1 LHAICLVRISGQ
13 ARLLTVANHRL
24 WYPSQ
29 VSLLGARRGR
39 VLEEYWHP
47 GAIQALLVYDAD
59 RDGHDDLVFA
69 AINNPGDGLGHAA
82 LGVLKLPFSKARQT
96 EARRGASLPA
106 LTGGGEWAYVLFPLA
121 IVSRVAGLLPIPEE
135 LSIDQLG
142 RIRVKLPLPDG
153 GAALYYLNGNLEV
166 AECRFSDNFPA
177 MHERYHRRGLL
188 DHPLTARERT
198 ALCQVAPFTV
208 TQAGAAPA
216 GNRPVINA
224 GGVLNGADYTADI
237 APAMMVSIFGR
248 NLAPRTATARAIPL
262 PQELEG
268 VSVEVTEPSKTAV
281 RTPLYFVS
289 PGQINLQM
297 PFGIT
302 GSSVEVRVRTAAG
315 TSDPARVAIVPRAP
329 RLFTRTLDGRGEA
342 IALHVNYRLVGEGDP
357 VEQGRYLIL
366 YATGLGEGRPQAIA
380 GNPGGDGGRWGPL
393 NEVTEPVRVTV
404 GGKPA
409 TVLFAGLAPG
419 MAGVYQINLQ
429 LAPDVPTGRQPV
441 VVSIG
446 QRSSQDNVWAA
457 VGPRRDPAE
466 IVKAALEAQVRGD
479 VAGML
484 ALYDMEKVSEEN
496 RRRSREI
503 LETVARKVAFSNF
516 GFTQLAT
523 GYGDKGTLAVVR
535 ALVTFDVTT
544 REGTR
549 TMRHGLIARLKRAAG
564 GGSAWIWPSA
574 TPQLSA
580 WIAVSERW
588 R

>member
-1 LHAICLVRISGQ
+1 LHAICPVRISGQ
-13 ARLLTVANHRL
+13 ARLVTVANHRL

-29 VSLLGARRGR
+29 VSLLDARRGR

-59 RDGHDDLVFA
+59 RDGHDGLVFA
-69 AINNPGDGLGHAA
+69 ALNNPGDGLRHAA

-121 IVSRVAGLLPIPEE
+121 DVSGVAGLLPIPEE

-142 RIRVKLPLPDG
+142 RIRVKLPLPEG
-153 GAALYYLNGNLEV
+153 GAAVYYLNGNLEV

-177 MHERYHRRGLL
+177 MHERYHRQGLL
-188 DHPLTARERT
+188 DRPLSARERT

-208 TQAGAAPA
+208 TQAEATPA
-216 GNRPVINA
+216 GNRPVFNA
-224 GGVLNGADYTADI
+224 GGVLNGADYTAEI
-237 APAMMVSIFGR
+237 APGMMVSIFGQ

-268 VSVEVTEPSKTAV
+268 VSVEVTEPGKTAV

-302 GSSVEVRVRTAAG
+302 ASSVEVRVRTAAG
-315 TSDPARVAIVPRAP
+315 RSDPARVAIVPRAP
-329 RLFTRTLDGRGEA
+329 RLFTRTLGGRGEA

-357 VEQGRYLIL
+357 VEQGGYLIL
-366 YATGLGEGRPQAIA
+366 YATGLSEVRPQAIA

-393 NEVTEPVRVTV
+393 NEVTEPVRVTA

-441 VVSIG
+441 VVKHQAAVLAG
-446 QRSSQDNVWAA
+446 QRLGRGRPPEGSRRNRQGSTGSASARGRGRDARPLRHGEGQRGEPASRQGDPRDRSTQSRVFEFWFYSPGYGVRRQGHPRNGARPGHLRRHHPRGHPHHAA
-457 VGPRRDPAE
+457 WPHRQAQTGSGR
-466 IVKAALEAQVRGD
+466 LEAAFDQ
-479 VAGML
+479 
-484 ALYDMEKVSEEN
+484 
-496 RRRSREI
+496 SR
-503 LETVARKVAFSNF
+503 
-516 GFTQLAT
+516 
-523 GYGDKGTLAVVR
+523 
-535 ALVTFDVTT
+535 
-544 REGTR
+544 
-549 TMRHGLIARLKRAAG
+549 
-564 GGSAWIWPSA
+564 
-574 TPQLSA
+574 
-580 WIAVSERW
+580 
-588 R
+588 

>member
-1 LHAICLVRISGQ
+1 LHAICPVRISGQ

-29 VSLLGARRGR
+29 VSLLDARRGR

-121 IVSRVAGLLPIPEE
+121 DVSRVAGLLPIPEE

-142 RIRVKLPLPDG
+142 RIRVKLPLPEG
-153 GAALYYLNGNLEV
+153 GAAVYYLNGNLEV

-177 MHERYHRRGLL
+177 MHERYHRQGLL
-188 DHPLTARERT
+188 DRPLSARERT

-208 TQAGAAPA
+208 TQAGATPA

-224 GGVLNGADYTADI
+224 GGVLNGADHTADI
-237 APAMMVSIFGR
+237 APGIMVSIFGQ

-268 VSVEVTEPSKTAV
+268 VSVEVTEPGKTAV

-302 GSSVEVRVRTAAG
+302 ASSVEVRVRTAAG

-342 IALHVNYRLVGEGDP
+342 IALHVNYRVVGEGDP
-357 VEQGRYLIL
+357 VEHGGYLIL
-366 YATGLGEGRPQAIA
+366 YATGLGEVRPQAIA
-380 GNPGGDGGRWGPL
+380 ANPGGDGGRWGPL

-404 GGKPA
+404 GGNPA
-409 TVLFAGLAPG
+409 TVLFAG

-446 QRSSQDNVWAA
+446 QRSSQDNVWVA
-457 VGPRRDPAE
+457 VGPRRDPPE
-466 IVKAALEAQVRGD
+466 IVKAALEVQVRGD

-523 GYGDKGTLAVVR
+523 GYGNKGTLAVVR

-574 TPQLSA
+574 TPQLPA

>member
-1 LHAICLVRISGQ
+1 
-13 ARLLTVANHRL
+13 
-24 WYPSQ
+24 
-29 VSLLGARRGR
+29 
-39 VLEEYWHP
+39 
-47 GAIQALLVYDAD
+47 
-59 RDGHDDLVFA
+59 
-69 AINNPGDGLGHAA
+69 
-82 LGVLKLPFSKARQT
+82 
-96 EARRGASLPA
+96 
-106 LTGGGEWAYVLFPLA
+106 
-121 IVSRVAGLLPIPEE
+121 
-135 LSIDQLG
+135 
-142 RIRVKLPLPDG
+142 
-153 GAALYYLNGNLEV
+153 
-166 AECRFSDNFPA
+166 
-177 MHERYHRRGLL
+177 
-188 DHPLTARERT
+188 
-198 ALCQVAPFTV
+198 
-208 TQAGAAPA
+208 
-216 GNRPVINA
+216 
-224 GGVLNGADYTADI
+224 
-237 APAMMVSIFGR
+237 
-248 NLAPRTATARAIPL
+248 
-262 PQELEG
+262 
-268 VSVEVTEPSKTAV
+268 
-281 RTPLYFVS
+281 
-289 PGQINLQM
+289 M

>member
-1 LHAICLVRISGQ
+1 MHAICPVRISGQ
-13 ARLLTVANHRL
+13 ARLVTVANHRL

-29 VSLLGARRGR
+29 VSLLDARRGR

-121 IVSRVAGLLPIPEE
+121 NVSRVAGLLPIPEE

-142 RIRVKLPLPDG
+142 RIRVKLPLPEG

-177 MHERYHRRGLL
+177 MHERYHRQGLL
-188 DHPLTARERT
+188 DHPLSARERT

-208 TQAGAAPA
+208 TQAGATPA
-216 GNRPVINA
+216 GNRPVFNA

-237 APAMMVSIFGR
+237 APGMMVSIFGQ

-268 VSVEVTEPSKTAV
+268 VSVEVTEPGKTAV

-302 GSSVEVRVRTAAG
+302 ASSVEVRVRTAAG
-315 TSDPARVAIVPRAP
+315 TSDPRGLLSCCAPRACSRAP
-329 RLFTRTLDGRGEA
+329 WTVAERPSRSTSTTGWWAKAIRSRREGISSSTPLAWAKYDRRRLPE
-342 IALHVNYRLVGEGDP
+342 IP
-357 VEQGRYLIL
+357 V
-366 YATGLGEGRPQAIA
+366 AT
-380 GNPGGDGGRWGPL
+380 
-393 NEVTEPVRVTV
+393 
-404 GGKPA
+404 
-409 TVLFAGLAPG
+409 
-419 MAGVYQINLQ
+419 AGV
-429 LAPDVPTGRQPV
+429 
-441 VVSIG
+441 
-446 QRSSQDNVWAA
+446 
-457 VGPRRDPAE
+457 
-466 IVKAALEAQVRGD
+466 GD
-479 VAGML
+479 L
-484 ALYDMEKVSEEN
+484 ST
-496 RRRSREI
+496 RSRS
-503 LETVARKVAFSNF
+503 RS
-516 GFTQLAT
+516 G
-523 GYGDKGTLAVVR
+523 
-535 ALVTFDVTT
+535 
-544 REGTR
+544 
-549 TMRHGLIARLKRAAG
+549 
-564 GGSAWIWPSA
+564 
-574 TPQLSA
+574 
-580 WIAVSERW
+580 
-588 R
+588 